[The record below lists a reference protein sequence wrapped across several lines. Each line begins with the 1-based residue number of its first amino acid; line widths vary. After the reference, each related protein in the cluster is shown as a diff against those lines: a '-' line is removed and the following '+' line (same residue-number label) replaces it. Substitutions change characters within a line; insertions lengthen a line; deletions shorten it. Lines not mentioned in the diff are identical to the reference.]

1 MVRPSKLDPCFTP
14 PEVVGEHL
22 KSLVIGHGN
31 EIVDFIR
38 KGEVSQGAQLAMSV
52 LKVTNS
58 NLECGKGLSPTVKT
72 MVRNSDSFS
81 TYFLL
86 NKNTR
91 LTMDIL

>member
-1 MVRPSKLDPCFTP
+1 MRPSKLDPCFTP
-14 PEVVGEHL
+14 PEVVGENL

-58 NLECGKGLSPTVKT
+58 NSECRKGLSPAVKT

-91 LTMDIL
+91 LAMDIL